1 MTTHPFRWAP
11 FAFGLLF
18 AAVTASWAVLRYD
31 LLTVNQLGVAGP
43 LTLIVLGLL
52 GVALTFRSTT

>member
-11 FAFGLLF
+11 LVFGLLF
-18 AAVTASWAVLRYD
+18 AAISASWAVLRYD
-31 LLTVNQLGVAGP
+31 LLTLNQLSVAGP
-43 LTLIVLGLL
+43 VTLIVLGLL